1 MDKKTEDE
9 LLELGAYAR
18 MNNLPRALAWL
29 MRAMQE
35 ARPRRPR
42 GIKVQLLKG
51 GRFWL
56 DPERLRSD
64 DASDVPEGTAAPHS
78 PE

>member
-42 GIKVQLLKG
+42 GIKAKLKNG
-51 GRFWL
+51 GVFWL
-56 DPERLRSD
+56 KPERIREEE
-64 DASDVPEGTAAPHS
+64 P
-78 PE
+78 

>member
-1 MDKKTEDE
+1 MDKQTEAE
-9 LLELGAYAR
+9 LFALASYAR

-42 GIKVQLLKG
+42 GIKARLLRG
-51 GRFWL
+51 GTVWL
-56 DPERLRSD
+56 DPERLRDES
-64 DASDVPEGTAAPHS
+64 AE
-78 PE
+78 

>member
-1 MDKKTEDE
+1 MDKQTEAE

-42 GIKVQLLKG
+42 GIKAKLLRG
-51 GRFWL
+51 GTVWL
-56 DPERLRSD
+56 DPERIRE
-64 DASDVPEGTAAPHS
+64 EGP
-78 PE
+78 